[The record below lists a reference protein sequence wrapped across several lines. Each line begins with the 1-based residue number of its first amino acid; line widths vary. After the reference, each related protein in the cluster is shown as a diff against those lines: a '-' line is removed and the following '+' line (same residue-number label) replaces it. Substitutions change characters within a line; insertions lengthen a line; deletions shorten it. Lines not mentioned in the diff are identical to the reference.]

1 MPRSH
6 ADTTRHWQ
14 HHVQRWRDGSL
25 SKRDY
30 CREHALVWSSFDRW
44 TRRLSTPPPLAPV
57 AIPVPPRPPVTL
69 IPVQLH
75 DDTPP
80 VSGCVV
86 VRAGPLEISLPV
98 ALDADQARTWLG
110 ALAALR

>member
-14 HHVQRWRDGSL
+14 HHVQRWRDSTL

-30 CREHALVWSSFDRW
+30 CREHALVQSSLERW
-44 TRRLSTPPPLAPV
+44 VRRLGTPPLVPA
-57 AIPVPPRPPVTL
+57 AISSPARPPVTL
-69 IPVQLH
+69 IPVSLH
-75 DDTPP
+75 DDTRP

-86 VRAGPLEISLPV
+86 VRAGSLEISLPV
-98 ALDADQARTWLG
+98 ALDAVQARTWLD